1 MFGGL
6 GAIALA
12 APAGPLVVGALF
24 GSCVTLVALS
34 PLGRA
39 SGAHLNPAV
48 TLAFRAMGKIG
59 SRDAG
64 GYVAAQL
71 LGAIAGSALF
81 RLLFGRVAGGT
92 THVSVPVP
100 SAIALEAAMT
110 AALVAI
116 VFWFGA
122 RPRIAHL
129 TPYAIP
135 PVIALLSFA
144 GAGATGASLNPAR
157 SFGPAVVFGDVSGL
171 WVYLTAPVLGGL
183 AIAWMWGSAD
193 PGAGIRRI
201 RPKRTTEVT
210 WQM

>member
-6 GAIALA
+6 GAIAVA

-64 GYVAAQL
+64 GYVLAQL
-71 LGAIAGSALF
+71 LGAVAGSALF
-81 RLLFGRVAGGT
+81 RLLFGSVAGGT
-92 THVSVPVP
+92 THVTVPLP
-100 SAIALEAAMT
+100 AALALEAAMT
-110 AALVAI
+110 AALVAT
-116 VFWFGA
+116 VFWFGG

-135 PVIALLSFA
+135 PVIALLSLVG
-144 GAGATGASLNPAR
+144 GAATGTSLNPAR
-157 SFGPAVVFGDVSGL
+157 SFGPAIAFGDLPDL
-171 WVYLTAPVLGGL
+171 WLYFAAPVLGAVTL
-183 AIAWMWGSAD
+183 ALLWGSAE

-201 RPKRTTEVT
+201 RPKQTTEAT
-210 WQM
+210 WQT